1 MDISPLA
8 VIALDK
14 AAVVRLWSRGAER
27 MFGWSQDEV
36 LGKPLPTVPPELET
50 DFRRLLGLQF
60 DGESFQDLE
69 TVRTRKD
76 GSRFPVGL
84 WTTPLFDTSG
94 VVVSVV
100 NLIADITMRKQTEAE
115 ASLTQRFYGLLES
128 APDAILEVDRDGS
141 IVLVNAEAE
150 RLFGAARGELIGEK
164 IEALIPGRFRSKH
177 SDYRGAYAAHPV
189 SRPMG
194 SGLDLYA
201 MRRDGTEFAVD
212 INLSPVGEGDSGRVM
227 CGVRDVTA
235 RRKAEEQIRLLN
247 QNLAEANRQ
256 LAVRNNE
263 VERANRLKSE
273 FLASMSH
280 ELRTPL
286 NAIIGFSDL
295 LAEQTRRVLSDKQVR
310 FLGHIQQGAHH
321 LLELINDI
329 LDLSKIEAGRL
340 ELFRESFPLEAALD
354 ETLASVRPMAA
365 AKKIDIARQAPPDLM
380 LIADRMRF
388 KEILANLLSN
398 AVKFTAE
405 GGSVS
410 VSAGSVG
417 GWVAFSVTDTGIGIA
432 PEEQASIFES
442 FHQAGAT
449 TKGVRE
455 GTGLG
460 LAITKRLVE
469 MHGGRIWVESEPG
482 RGSRFHYTLPQQ
494 AALPAADGDAP
505 LVLIVEDDASAQE
518 LMASYLESAG
528 YRTILAAMG
537 QDAIRLAREAK
548 PSAIT
553 LDMLLPG
560 KTGWEILHELK
571 NSATT
576 ATIPVII
583 VSVIDERKMGLAM
596 GAADYLIKPVSQ
608 EKLLAALR
616 QLIPQPT
623 VTA

>member
-1 MDISPLA
+1 
-8 VIALDK
+8 
-14 AAVVRLWSRGAER
+14 
-27 MFGWSQDEV
+27 
-36 LGKPLPTVPPELET
+36 
-50 DFRRLLGLQF
+50 
-60 DGESFQDLE
+60 
-69 TVRTRKD
+69 
-76 GSRFPVGL
+76 
-84 WTTPLFDTSG
+84 
-94 VVVSVV
+94 
-100 NLIADITMRKQTEAE
+100 
-115 ASLTQRFYGLLES
+115 
-128 APDAILEVDRDGS
+128 
-141 IVLVNAEAE
+141 
-150 RLFGAARGELIGEK
+150 
-164 IEALIPGRFRSKH
+164 
-177 SDYRGAYAAHPV
+177 
-189 SRPMG
+189 
-194 SGLDLYA
+194 
-201 MRRDGTEFAVD
+201 
-212 INLSPVGEGDSGRVM
+212 
-227 CGVRDVTA
+227 
-235 RRKAEEQIRLLN
+235 
-247 QNLAEANRQ
+247 
-256 LAVRNNE
+256 
-263 VERANRLKSE
+263 
-273 FLASMSH
+273 
-280 ELRTPL
+280 
-286 NAIIGFSDL
+286 
-295 LAEQTRRVLSDKQVR
+295 
-310 FLGHIQQGAHH
+310 
-321 LLELINDI
+321 
-329 LDLSKIEAGRL
+329 
-340 ELFRESFPLEAALD
+340 
-354 ETLASVRPMAA
+354 
-365 AKKIDIARQAPPDLM
+365 M

-623 VTA
+623 FTA